1 MSKVDWKIYASELT
15 GSIWD
20 TQYMTN
26 GYGKYGFGEV
36 LVCGMKKNCEKIT
49 GLINTFCRMQKDGEV
64 FEEGCVHCIDNPDGK
79 NEYKFALVRLKRN
92 DNGESFIQLYPDF
105 EMGGIFY

>member
-1 MSKVDWKIYASELT
+1 MSKIDWNIYASELS

-20 TQYMTN
+20 SQYITN

-36 LVCGMKKNCEKIT
+36 LVCGMKKNCKKIA
-49 GLINTFCRMQKDGEV
+49 GLINTFCRMQKDGEI
-64 FEEGCVHCIDNPDGK
+64 FESGRVHCIDNPDGNNK
-79 NEYKFALVRLKRN
+79 YKFAVVRLKRN